1 MTEPEREKRESRA
14 EETRNV
20 SNKTRTGRDRER
32 LYKVNLGMTS
42 CVVMTESMTLRG
54 EELHHAVQT
63 WREGGEAGREQLERR
78 ESKREAGWWREIN
91 RVAVPPSSQ
100 SEAHSY

>member
-1 MTEPEREKRESRA
+1 MTDPEREKRESRA

-20 SNKTRTGRDRER
+20 YIKARTGRDRER

-42 CVVMTESMTLRG
+42 CVVMTESMTRRG

-78 ESKREAGWWREIN
+78 ESKREAGWRREIN
-91 RVAVPPSSQ
+91 SVAVPPSSQ
-100 SEAHSY
+100 SEAQSY

>member
-20 SNKTRTGRDRER
+20 SNKARTGRDRER

-63 WREGGEAGREQLERR
+63 WREGGREGATRKKGEQEGGRLVEGNKQSGR
-78 ESKREAGWWREIN
+78 
-91 RVAVPPSSQ
+91 SSQ
-100 SEAHSY
+100 QPV

>member
-1 MTEPEREKRESRA
+1 MTEPETEKRESRA

-20 SNKTRTGRDRER
+20 SNKARTGRDRER

-63 WREGGEAGREQLERR
+63 WREGGREQLERR

>member
-20 SNKTRTGRDRER
+20 SNKARTGRDRER

-63 WREGGEAGREQLERR
+63 WREGGRGGWTRATRKKGEQEGGRLVEGNKQSGR
-78 ESKREAGWWREIN
+78 
-91 RVAVPPSSQ
+91 SSQ
-100 SEAHSY
+100 KPV

>member
-20 SNKTRTGRDRER
+20 CNKARTGRDRER

-42 CVVMTESMTLRG
+42 CVVMTLRG

-100 SEAHSY
+100 SEAQSY